1 MQSLDKIRQE
11 RKFEMFNQNSKDKVL
26 ELNSFFGKYIM
37 HFQDRYTRTYT
48 YYDTPNRDLEKS
60 NIVVYKLQIGNT
72 CELHMQ
78 TEKTTSTVR
87 YTIRQNEKH
96 FSKPVKVY
104 ENILKHKQFLVDNFS
119 NMFMS
124 SIIFDPEFLIKKL
137 QVVYIIKSE
146 STEYRSMNIG
156 GLKITYSFDVDTYT
170 NPENKVTVRDHNLVI
185 YQHSSEKTNADFEDL
200 ISKLTRY
207 CKELTPTEDTKI
219 VRARK
224 MTAQKQEY
232 KKKPKQDTEKAKAKT
247 KAKRPQF

>member
-1 MQSLDKIRQE
+1 MQALDKIRQE

-37 HFQDRYTRTYT
+37 HFQDRYTRTFT

-72 CELHMQ
+72 CELHME

-96 FSKPVKVY
+96 FSKPVRMY
-104 ENILKHKQFLVDNFS
+104 DNILKHKQFLIDNFS

-137 QVVYIIKSE
+137 QVSYIIKSE

-156 GLKITYSFDVDTYT
+156 GLKITYSFDKDTYT
-170 NPENKVTVRDHNLVI
+170 NPENKVTVQDNNLVI

-207 CKELTPTEDTKI
+207 CKELTPTTDTKI

-224 MTAQKQEY
+224 LTAQKPEF
-232 KKKPKQDTEKAKAKT
+232 KKKPKTQDKEKNKKT
-247 KAKRPQF
+247 KNKTPKL